1 MMTFPIYGKI
11 IQMFQATNQGKKVM
25 KSSEKKK
32 VKSDESDE
40 VLSLYLYDDIYIYNY
55 VVWLIHCYI
64 IVKSLLNQ
72 GKS

>member
-1 MMTFPIYGKI
+1 
-11 IQMFQATNQGKKVM
+11 MFQATNQGKKVM
-25 KSSEKKK
+25 KSSEKKWNLMNLMK
-32 VKSDESDE
+32 FSV
-40 VLSLYLYDDIYIYNY
+40 YIYMMTYIYNY

>member
-1 MMTFPIYGKI
+1 
-11 IQMFQATNQGKKVM
+11 M
-25 KSSEKKK
+25 KSSEKKG
-32 VKSDESDE
+32 KSDESDE

-55 VVWLIHCYI
+55 VMWLIYRYI